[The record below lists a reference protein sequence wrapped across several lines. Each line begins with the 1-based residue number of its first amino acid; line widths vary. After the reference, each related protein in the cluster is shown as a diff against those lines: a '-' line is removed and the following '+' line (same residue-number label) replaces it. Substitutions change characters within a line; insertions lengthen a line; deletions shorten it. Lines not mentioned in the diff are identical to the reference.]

1 MTKRRELPEGGLQP
15 RSAEDARRH
24 PARSERCR
32 EVREMLRDHADGDLP
47 PELQQQVEDHVHR
60 CRDCGLAL
68 SRAELEVL
76 RLKEALLDPDR
87 REVGPSP
94 EFTAAVMARAR
105 AELRR
110 EQEGQPTAGF
120 TSRVMRRV
128 ERQVERE
135 SQDSEGGRS
144 GWRDRWVPLAA
155 AVLLVALV
163 VFVVNAAGGR
173 ATHVGVVAAE
183 DAWLVTNSGVERLH
197 AGSEL
202 PTGARLRTGGTG
214 LLDLSLPAVAGRGR
228 GGGSR
233 LRLEADSEL
242 WIGDLSPGDAAR
254 GDPSLAGA
262 SAGDGDRGG
271 MLYLA
276 HGRLCAASGGVLDVR
291 LEDGTTVL
299 LGAGDFRL
307 EALVHQRFDHDLFQI
322 PDLRVRLVVNKGQAR
337 IWRGGEGTEV
347 VEGRVAY
354 FTSRTP
360 VRKDRA
366 VSEELLW
373 ASLQN
378 AAAIARR
385 LADAERRQ
393 PPVVQE
399 PWLGRLLHPVSR
411 QPVAEGVVRLLS
423 HLGPH
428 TITTDAEGR
437 FPAPDLPQLVDQFVV
452 VSARAADAG
461 GGLLEHGPRVLAL
474 KQVVA
479 GEAPAELVMARGR
492 RLTGW
497 LLDPDNRS
505 IQGVRLLPVLVD
517 EALGLVQPLPGQAV
531 DLKPGGHFVVA
542 GLPAT
547 LPPQVSLALVALSS
561 DRAPQ
566 VCFSSQ
572 HADSDLQDRALQ
584 LSMRTMAT
592 VRLARLP
599 AARDLQILQQVPGLP
614 PQQLFGC
621 RHVSSNPLREAKL
634 PHGGGATLWLL
645 RDQQPPQAL
654 VAGPDGVLRPDAEV
668 DPPASIVAL
677 RAGAGHDLYASGIG
691 QRTRFA
697 QVAEV
702 PDGGTPGYITVHQAG
717 GPVQARAG
725 AMVFLCRDGV
735 GVVPAGT
742 TPGTTAA
749 STFLGLYSG
758 SDPLPFAVPD
768 GGYRLLAINHEGRMG
783 HVQVAAGAEAPPR
796 LAIPVQA
803 TRSLVL
809 SDDDV
814 ARARAAGGIVHLRR
828 LRPGWQMHLTRQ
840 VRATGPGELRGLLPG
855 SYQLRLGDGTRISRE
870 IR

>member
-1 MTKRRELPEGGLQP
+1 ELP
-15 RSAEDARRH
+15 
-24 PARSERCR
+24 
-32 EVREMLRDHADGDLP
+32 
-47 PELQQQVEDHVHR
+47 
-60 CRDCGLAL
+60 
-68 SRAELEVL
+68 
-76 RLKEALLDPDR
+76 
-87 REVGPSP
+87 
-94 EFTAAVMARAR
+94 
-105 AELRR
+105 
-110 EQEGQPTAGF
+110 AG
-120 TSRVMRRV
+120 
-128 ERQVERE
+128 
-135 SQDSEGGRS
+135 
-144 GWRDRWVPLAA
+144 AK
-155 AVLLVALV
+155 
-163 VFVVNAAGGR
+163 
-173 ATHVGVVAAE
+173 
-183 DAWLVTNSGVERLH
+183 
-197 AGSEL
+197 
-202 PTGARLRTGGTG
+202 LRTGATG
-214 LLDLSLPAVAGRGR
+214 LLELSVPAVAGRGR
-228 GGGSR
+228 GAGSR
-233 LRLEADSEL
+233 LRLEADGEL
-242 WIGDLSPGDAAR
+242 WIGDLSPGDASR
-254 GDPSLAGA
+254 GEPSLGSA
-262 SAGDGDRGG
+262 SVGDGDRGG

-291 LEDGTTVL
+291 LEDGTKVL

-307 EALVHQRFDHDLFQI
+307 EALVYHRFDHDLFPV

-347 VEGRVAY
+347 VERRVAY

-360 VRKDRA
+360 VRQDRA

-385 LADAERRQ
+385 VADAERQ
-393 PPVVQE
+393 QPVVQE

-411 QPVAEGVVRLLS
+411 QPVAGGEVRLLS

-428 TITTDAEGR
+428 TITADAEGR

-452 VSARAADAG
+452 VTASAADAG
-461 GGLLEHGPRVLAL
+461 GGLLEHGPRVLAV

-479 GEAPAELVMARGR
+479 GEAPAELVMAHGR
-492 RLTGW
+492 RLTGR

-517 EALGLVQPLPGQAV
+517 EALGLVLPLPAQAA
-531 DLKPGGHFVVA
+531 DPKPGGYFVVA

-547 LPPQVSLALVALSS
+547 LPPHVSLALVALSS

-584 LSMRTMAT
+584 LSMRAMAT
-592 VRLARLP
+592 VRLAGLP

-621 RHVSSNPLREAKL
+621 RHVSSNHLREAKL
-634 PHGGGATLWLL
+634 PHGGGAALWLL
-645 RDQQPPQAL
+645 RDQQPPLAL
-654 VAGPDGVLRPDAEV
+654 VAGPDGVLRPDADV
-668 DPPASIVAL
+668 DVPVSLVAL
-677 RAGAGHDLYASGIG
+677 RAGVGQDLYASGAA

-697 QVAEV
+697 RVAEV
-702 PDGGTPGYITVHQAG
+702 PDGGAPGYITVHQAG

-725 AMVFLCRDGV
+725 AMVFLCRDGEAV
-735 GVVPAGT
+735 IPAGT
-742 TPGTTAA
+742 TPGTTPGTTVA

-783 HVQVAAGAEAPPR
+783 HVQVAAGAATPPR
-796 LAIPVQA
+796 LAIPVQT
-803 TRSLVL
+803 TRSLLL

-814 ARARAAGGIVHLRR
+814 ARARAAGGIVHLQL
-828 LRPGWQMHLTRQ
+828 LRPGWRMFLTRQ

-855 SYQLRLGDGTRISRE
+855 SYQLRLGDGTRVSRQ